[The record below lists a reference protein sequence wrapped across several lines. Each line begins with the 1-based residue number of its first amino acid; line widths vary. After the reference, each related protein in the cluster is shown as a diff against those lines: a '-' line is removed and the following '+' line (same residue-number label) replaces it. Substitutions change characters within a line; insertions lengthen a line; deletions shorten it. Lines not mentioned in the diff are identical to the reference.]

1 MLIAGQVLSREN
13 IEAVIKFAHEENL
26 FLMADEVHTDILLF
40 PFSYVCPLLS

>member
-26 FLMADEVHTDILLF
+26 FLMADEVLTKILLF
-40 PFSYVCPLLS
+40 PFL